1 MEKQEEIGALY
12 NKLVK
17 DVLCMNKVVVHV
29 RKDLL
34 TLGRTEEQTR
44 SRCALSWII

>member
-34 TLGRTEEQTR
+34 TLGRTKEWAR
-44 SRCALSWII
+44 GCCVSS